1 MKNPRPTPRCIG
13 VERVGRGYAHY
24 AQHFNREPGVF
35 VITVGEFFS
44 FRPDWHRDD
53 RADPLVR
60 QYQLTLDAILRDHPD
75 LASCAVSCCHC
86 GIRFLTHP
94 RNANRRDLRC
104 PFGCREHHRRGQANA
119 RSKKHYR
126 TDRGRKNKKLLNG
139 KRSEARAE
147 SENGTPPDTAAADG
161 ASPSDTPLEPVSHL
175 PPRPAGSPTR
185 ADFEG
190 RACEEAALTLS
201 GFTLREGTLANS
213 PMLAYL
219 AMVAT
224 VIEGRVISPQELL
237 GALQGSMRQRSI
249 DRLPRREYVLGFL
262 KQHPP

>member
-24 AQHFNREPGVF
+24 AQHFNRERGVF
-35 VITVGEFFS
+35 VIAVGEFFS
-44 FRPDWHRDD
+44 FRPDWHRDG
-53 RADPLVR
+53 RARPLVR
-60 QYQLTLDAILRDHPD
+60 QYQRTLDAILRDHPG
-75 LASCAVSCCHC
+75 LASCAVLCCHC

-104 PFGCREHHRRGQANA
+104 PFGCREHHRRQQANA

-139 KRSEARAE
+139 KRSEGRGD
-147 SENGTPPDTAAADG
+147 SENGTPRNIAPADD
-161 ASPSDTPLEPVSHL
+161 ASPEDTPLESVSQS
-175 PPRPAGSPTR
+175 PPRPTRPPTR
-185 ADFEG
+185 VDLVEPSG
-190 RACEEAALTLS
+190 EEATLTLE
-201 GFTLREGTLANS
+201 GFTLDEATLANS
-213 PMLAYL
+213 PMLPYL
-219 AMVAT
+219 AMMAT
-224 VIEGRVISPQELL
+224 VIEGREISPQELL
-237 GALQGSMRQRSI
+237 GVLQGSMRQRSI